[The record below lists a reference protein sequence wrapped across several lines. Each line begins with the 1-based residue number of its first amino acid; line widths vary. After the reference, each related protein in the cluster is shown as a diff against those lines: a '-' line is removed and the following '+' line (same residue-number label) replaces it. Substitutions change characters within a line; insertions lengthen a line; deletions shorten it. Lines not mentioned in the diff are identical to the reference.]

1 MTETARNDE
10 PEPSIAPTDEEV
22 DATIAEF
29 GGDPREAVRALLHDI
44 AILAH
49 DRRRIASWGFLR
61 GHIDLLKLP

>member
-1 MTETARNDE
+1 MTETARNNE
-10 PEPSIAPTDEEV
+10 PEPTPVPTEEEV

-29 GGDPREAVRALLHDI
+29 GGDAREAVRALLHDI